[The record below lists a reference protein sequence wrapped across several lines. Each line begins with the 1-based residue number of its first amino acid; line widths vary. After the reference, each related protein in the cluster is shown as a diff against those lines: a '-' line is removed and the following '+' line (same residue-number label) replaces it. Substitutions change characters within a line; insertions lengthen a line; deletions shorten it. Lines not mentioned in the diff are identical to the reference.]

1 MKKSQLR
8 QIIKEEISKVL
19 ERSQHEINFK
29 PMLGVDHYIEF
40 KNPKDSGRKLRDE
53 GIEFEQVTP
62 RRGVNL
68 TTEGFIFPK
77 LSYETW
83 YGIKELFVQEDIRGI
98 GQY

>member
-40 KNPKDSGRKLRDE
+40 KNPKDAERKLRDE
-53 GIEFEQVTP
+53 
-62 RRGVNL
+62 
-68 TTEGFIFPK
+68 
-77 LSYETW
+77 
-83 YGIKELFVQEDIRGI
+83 
-98 GQY
+98 